1 MGAGE
6 IIKLIVE
13 YGIYPVLMGVLLW
26 IMLAMQKRQ
35 SKAAD
40 EQEKRL
46 TNLIDSSIKL
56 AIHDS
61 KRHTVEEEEESRKVV
76 TYVKTQLDAVINETG
91 ANRAFCVAYHNG
103 GTYLNA
109 RNFAKCSIVAESVD
123 NQTRPFMMDY
133 QNVQRA
139 LFIELDNKLAN
150 EGECYINN
158 IETLKEKVPGGYQL
172 LSRWGTDAIYFK
184 ALVDNTTN
192 MVLGFIAAEFNAG
205 GPTDEAALEL
215 CLSKKAQ
222 RISGA
227 IQLSHTEFTHTQ
239 QGGSDQ

>member
-1 MGAGE
+1 M
-6 IIKLIVE
+6 
-13 YGIYPVLMGVLLW
+13 
-26 IMLAMQKRQ
+26 
-35 SKAAD
+35 
-40 EQEKRL
+40 
-46 TNLIDSSIKL
+46 
-56 AIHDS
+56 
-61 KRHTVEEEEESRKVV
+61 
-76 TYVKTQLDAVINETG
+76 
-91 ANRAFCVAYHNG
+91 
-103 GTYLNA
+103 
-109 RNFAKCSIVAESVD
+109 
-123 NQTRPFMMDY
+123 
-133 QNVQRA
+133 
-139 LFIELDNKLAN
+139 
-150 EGECYINN
+150 
-158 IETLKEKVPGGYQL
+158 KEKVPGGYQL